1 MKQLAIDALTYRYK
15 AQQRDAQFVFINY
28 ITNPVAI
35 GEHPQLLDEMD
46 DALEKW
52 ASARDKLEALE
63 ALLD

>member
-46 DALEKW
+46 DAREKW

-63 ALLD
+63 TLLD

>member
-52 ASARDKLEALE
+52 ALARDKLEALE
-63 ALLD
+63 TLLD

>member
-63 ALLD
+63 TLLA

>member
-46 DALEKW
+46 DVLEKW

-63 ALLD
+63 TLLD

>member
-46 DALEKW
+46 AALEKW

-63 ALLD
+63 TLLD

>member
-15 AQQRDAQFVFINY
+15 AHQCDAQFVFINY

-35 GEHPQLLDEMD
+35 GEHPQLRDEMD

-63 ALLD
+63 TLLD

>member
-15 AQQRDAQFVFINY
+15 AQQRYAQFVFINY

-63 ALLD
+63 TLLD

>member
-15 AQQRDAQFVFINY
+15 AQQRDAQFEFINY

-63 ALLD
+63 TLLD

>member
-46 DALEKW
+46 AALETW

-63 ALLD
+63 TLLD

>member
-63 ALLD
+63 TLLD